1 MSGDAV
7 GCSGHQGP
15 DGAAIRRTEERGV
28 GRQPTMEDVAREC
41 GVSRA
46 LVSIVFRRAPGASE
60 RTRARVLE
68 AAERIGYRHNLIA
81 ARLAS
86 MSTRTFGVF
95 IFDMRNALTADVFDG
110 IQAEADSRGI
120 GLVTGVS
127 DPGGERDERT
137 MRELHAARVDA
148 VLLVSAAMPGDRLRE
163 LSGSVPTVSLT
174 RRVDGL
180 DSVVGDDRAGGR
192 MLTEHLLSLG
202 HKRIAMLGPTWSPS
216 DRVLGHEEAMRA
228 AGLAP
233 EVVAIGY
240 DADAVARATRE
251 LLGRPAGERPTAIM
265 AHNDIAAYT
274 VLDVVDSL
282 GLAVP
287 GDVAVTGYDNLRTS
301 AGRRMDLTSADQHAH
316 ELGRRGV
323 EAACARLEDPD
334 GEPTTSVL
342 APDLVVRGSS
352 GA

>member
-1 MSGDAV
+1 MSGDAA

-127 DPGGERDERT
+127 DPSGERDERT

-148 VLLVSAAMPGDRLRE
+148 VLLISAAMPGDRLRE
-163 LSGSVPTVSLT
+163 MSGSVPAVSLT

-202 HKRIAMLGPTWSPS
+202 HERIAMLGPTWSPS
-216 DRVLGHEEAMRA
+216 DRVLGHLDQQPRLGPDDLRRA
-228 AGLAP
+228 GAGHPAP
-233 EVVAIGY
+233 
-240 DADAVARATRE
+240 AVHRSRRRV
-251 LLGRPAGERPTAIM
+251 LDLCRPLPRRIPHHHLDPPVPAGFRRARPPPA
-265 AHNDIAAYT
+265 DR
-274 VLDVVDSL
+274 
-282 GLAVP
+282 GR
-287 GDVAVTGYDNLRTS
+287 LR
-301 AGRRMDLTSADQHAH
+301 AGRTDTGPRSRRGYSLRPVPTPPVSHRITNPAPITTH
-316 ELGRRGV
+316 RGV
-323 EAACARLEDPD
+323 E
-334 GEPTTSVL
+334 S
-342 APDLVVRGSS
+342 
-352 GA
+352 

>member
-127 DPGGERDERT
+127 DPSGERDERT

-148 VLLVSAAMPGDRLRE
+148 VLLISAAMPGDHLRE
-163 LSGSVPTVSLT
+163 MSGFVPAVSLT

-202 HKRIAMLGPTWSPS
+202 HEHIAVLGPTWSPS
-216 DRVLGHEEAMRA
+216 DRVLGHEGAMRA

-251 LLGRPAGERPTAIM
+251 LLGRPAGERPPP
-265 AHNDIAAYT
+265 
-274 VLDVVDSL
+274 SW
-282 GLAVP
+282 
-287 GDVAVTGYDNLRTS
+287 RT
-301 AGRRMDLTSADQHAH
+301 
-316 ELGRRGV
+316 
-323 EAACARLEDPD
+323 
-334 GEPTTSVL
+334 TTSPPTRSSTSSTPSGWPCPATSPSPATTTC
-342 APDLVVRGSS
+342 APPRAGAWTSPAPISTPTSS
-352 GA
+352 GAGAWRPPAPGWRIPTASRRRACWPPTWW